1 MSFVVRKIHPKQLK
15 LSVAYE
21 VARKVGMHI
30 SEGVLSGPV
39 LISGGAL
46 AAAGTAIGLKK
57 LDYDRIARA
66 AILSAAFFVASLIH
80 VPIGPS
86 NAHLILNGLVGLLL
100 GWAAFPAILVALV
113 LQATLFQFGGIT
125 ALGVNTIIMA
135 LPAVL
140 CYIVCSPFLHKKSV
154 LALSAAFACGFLA
167 VFFSAIILGLAL
179 VFTEEN
185 FFEVSAIVIVAH
197 IPVMIIEGIVTA
209 MCVAFLKKVQPAM
222 LPGSSR
228 Q

>member
-1 MSFVVRKIHPKQLK
+1 
-15 LSVAYE
+15 
-21 VARKVGMHI
+21 MHI

-57 LDYDRIARA
+57 LDYDRIAQA
-66 AILSAAFFVASLIH
+66 GILSAAFFVASLIH
-80 VPIGPS
+80 VPVGPA

-113 LQATLFQFGGIT
+113 LQAMLFQFGGIT

-140 CYIVCSPFLHKKSV
+140 CYFICSPFLHKKSS
-154 LALSAAFACGFLA
+154 LALAAAFACGFLSVALSA
-167 VFFSAIILGLAL
+167 VILGLAL

-185 FFEVSAIVIVAH
+185 FFEVSAIVIAAH
-197 IPVMIIEGIVTA
+197 IPVMIIEGLVTA
-209 MCVAFLKKVQPAM
+209 MCVAFLKKVQPNM
-222 LPGSSR
+222 LPGSHK
-228 Q
+228 

>member
-1 MSFVVRKIHPKQLK
+1 
-15 LSVAYE
+15 
-21 VARKVGMHI
+21 MHI

-46 AAAGTAIGLKK
+46 AAAGTAVGLKK

-66 AILSAAFFVASLIH
+66 GILSAAFFVASLIH

-113 LQATLFQFGGIT
+113 LQAMLFQFGGIT
-125 ALGVNTIIMA
+125 ALGVNTIVMA
-135 LPAVL
+135 LPAVI
-140 CYIVCSPFLHKKSV
+140 CYLVFSRFLHKRPLV
-154 LALSAAFACGFLA
+154 ALSATFACGFFSVLFGA
-167 VFFSAIILGLAL
+167 VLVGLAL
-179 VFTEEN
+179 IFTEEN
-185 FFEVSAIVIVAH
+185 FFEVSAIVIAAH
-197 IPVMIIEGIVTA
+197 IPVMIIEGVITA
-209 MCVAFLKKVQPAM
+209 VCVSFLKKVQPAM
-222 LPGSSR
+222 LPGFPG